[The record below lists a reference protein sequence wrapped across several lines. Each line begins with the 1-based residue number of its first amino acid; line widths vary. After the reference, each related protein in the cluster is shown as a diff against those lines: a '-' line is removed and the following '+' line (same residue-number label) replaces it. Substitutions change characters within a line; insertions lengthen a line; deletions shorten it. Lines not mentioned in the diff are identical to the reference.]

1 MGSLLAGAQVLDTIA
16 RSIGKKNWVDYSPF
30 DCRHYV

>member
-16 RSIGKKNWVDYSPF
+16 RSIGKKKLGGLFSL
-30 DCRHYV
+30 